1 MNITVQVDE
10 VTLATVVRGGPAE
23 YGDPVTVADLVAGQI
38 VQKLAA
44 DRDEWDNI
52 ARRVRNVRD
61 EEIRAAVLPMIT
73 EALTKPFRQMT
84 YGEETGPE
92 TTLSQLIVAEARK
105 QLGERADP
113 YNHER
118 GTVLSKTVAAEVKKA
133 FTEEIADAVKQAR
146 DLVSTELGDEIG
158 KQVTA
163 AVRAG
168 LAKR

>member
-1 MNITVQVDE
+1 MNITVTVDE
-10 VTLATVVRGGPAE
+10 VTLATIVREGYESQP
-23 YGDPVTVADLVAGQI
+23 TIADLVAGQI
-38 VQKLAA
+38 VRRLTEDHDQ
-44 DRDEWDNI
+44 WDNI
-52 ARRVRNVRD
+52 SRRVHEIRD
-61 EEIRAAVLPMIT
+61 EEIRAAVLPLIT
-73 EALTKPFRQMT
+73 EAITMPLQQTNV
-84 YGEETGPE
+84 YGEPTGPE

-133 FTEEIADAVKQAR
+133 FAGEIADAVKQAR
-146 DLVSTELGDEIG
+146 DLVSAELGDQIG
-158 KQVTA
+158 DQITA